1 VELDKEKHV
10 TIYFE
15 EWLEKEYT
23 CGECAWHGI
32 ARDTG
37 RGRMHRKMFLELC
50 CPECSGFL
58 DLIIFPPEKG
68 CGASRKELTEEQLK
82 AQEEAEAQEK
92 LYREKCLRSFDQLP
106 ELPGND
112 LWLVWDQEGAE
123 TRILNGETV
132 IWSEP
137 AIYEAFDRYEQV
149 ALLLKGKYGT
159 RVKDLTP
166 TDRSK
171 LFLYGDYAPAL
182 EYLKKVR
189 KELFGVDS
197 EI

>member
-1 VELDKEKHV
+1 M

-15 EWLEKEYT
+15 KWLEKEYT

-37 RGRMHRKMFLELC
+37 RGRMYREMFLELC
-50 CPECSGFL
+50 CPECSAFL

-82 AQEEAEAQEK
+82 ALEEREEQEK
-92 LYREKCLRSFDQLP
+92 AYREKCLCSVDQLP
-106 ELPGND
+106 ELEED
-112 LWLVWDQEGAE
+112 VLRLVWDQEGAE
-123 TRILNGETV
+123 TRIQVGETV

-137 AIYEAFDRYEQV
+137 LKYEAFDRYEQV
-149 ALLLKGKYGT
+149 ALLLKEKYGS

-182 EYLKKVR
+182 DYLKKVR
-189 KELFGVDS
+189 KELFGVES